1 MPLKSLTIN
10 GFKSFADK
18 TKIDFTSG
26 ITGIV
31 GPNGSGKSN
40 ITEAI
45 RWVMGEQ
52 SAKSLRG
59 DKMVD
64 IIFAGSATRPQMN
77 HAEVILEFDNSN
89 KELKSDQNN
98 ITIKRKLFRNGDA
111 EFSIN
116 NKSCRLRDITE
127 LFMDSGMGKQS
138 FSIISQGRVEEI
150 FNSKPIERRSIIEE
164 SAGIALFKQ
173 KKTQAESRLSETTDN
188 LHRVSDIV
196 SELSKQVEPL
206 KEQASIA
213 RDYKEQ
219 KNKYDN
225 IYQQILTIEI
235 KDLSKAKR
243 ETESKLREVKLSL
256 QNIEKQVKNSNEHVT
271 RNRNETSEIVKKI
284 DFSQDELVRKTQ
296 SLEIL
301 NGKVAVSDERN
312 GFNTTNQTSLNEQ
325 LQNITKSKIQHEK
338 KLSDC
343 NIKIEQYKEEI
354 SSYSKRLKEIEQLQ
368 KKTPEEIQN
377 NISNLRDSYVNTL
390 QEQVS
395 TGNEQKFTQRQLDRI
410 KLSDE
415 DINNQLEDIKKNL
428 KETNISANEVSE
440 KLQHFIDDN
449 QDLIKKNDEL
459 DRDIK
464 NVTETGQSEN
474 QEYLKSLENLQETKA
489 RKTVLDNMQ
498 QEHVG
503 FFEGAKNVL
512 NNQDKIGGI
521 IGAVAELIK
530 VPQEYQLA
538 IETVVSNQLQAIV
551 TKDEPSAKEA
561 ISFLRKRNGGRA
573 TFLPINIIRGR
584 SVNSSDLN
592 ALSQVQGYIG
602 VASELVKFDS
612 KVENIVKNILG
623 NLLIVKDINAATR
636 ASSVSG
642 RKYRVVTLDGN
653 VVNAGGSMTGG
664 QQRRVNS
671 SILTR
676 KDELVKL
683 NSQLSKQEMA
693 LDQKQQTVVDLREKL
708 VNLRNEKK
716 QIESKLSN
724 FNQERNQLSN
734 QLSSYQSE
742 LKHLQE
748 QKKAVEY
755 NGNKNDEERKQLK
768 KNLDGQLQGSKELQ
782 KKVTDLQSDIE
793 ANQKLLKDFD
803 SELTQITSEIQQTQT
818 KLAVVKSNQDNELKQ
833 KKQFDQEILDDND
846 KIKELKI
853 RLDQL
858 NSERDQLTLSNS
870 EVKTKITELNGTIK
884 SLKLTLSDLQKQR
897 SEKEQVAV
905 KLNDEAQR
913 SFDLQKSAS
922 DEQENLAISVTKI
935 TNKIDT
941 RLDVLSEEYQLTYE
955 AAMKNLKAQDLDP
968 DDLKREAKLL
978 KMGID
983 ELGTV
988 NLSSIDEYDKVKD
1001 RYEFLTTQ
1009 QNDLLKARQQ
1019 LLDTMSEMDHEVSTR
1034 FKKTFDNVSAAFEM
1048 IFPEMFAGG
1057 RAKLVLTDP
1066 TNLLETGIEIIAQPP
1081 GKKFQR
1087 LSLLSGGEKALTAIT
1102 LLFAIIKVH
1111 PVPFCIL
1118 DEVEASLDDAN
1129 VDRFASYLN
1138 RYDDNTEF
1146 IVITHRKGTMMN
1158 VNRLY
1163 GVTMEESGVSRM
1175 LSVEVQNLHNNLAS
1189 FNN

>member
-64 IIFAGSATRPQMN
+64 VIFAGSATRAQMN

-89 KELKSDQNN
+89 RELKSDQDN
-98 ITIKRKLFRNGDA
+98 ITIKRKLFRNGDT

-138 FSIISQGRVEEI
+138 FSIISQGRVEAI

-164 SAGIALFKQ
+164 SAGVALFKQ
-173 KKTQAESRLSETTDN
+173 KKTQADSRLSETTDN

-219 KNKYDN
+219 KSKYDN

-235 KDLSKAKR
+235 KDLSKEKR

-256 QNIEKQVKNSNEHVT
+256 KNIENQVKISNKQVAD
-271 RNRNETSEIVKKI
+271 NRNEISEIAKKI
-284 DFSQDELVRKTQ
+284 DDNQSELVRKTQ

-325 LQNITKSKIQHEK
+325 LQSVTADKLQREK
-338 KLSDC
+338 KLSEC
-343 NIKIEQYKEEI
+343 NSKIADYQQQIDKCTA
-354 SSYSKRLKEIEQLQ
+354 KLKEIKQLQ

-377 NISNLRDSYVNTL
+377 NISELRDKYVNTL

-415 DINNQLEDIKKNL
+415 DVDTQLTDVKNKL
-428 KETNISANEVSE
+428 ASANQAVTETSE
-440 KLQHFIDDN
+440 KLQKLIDDN

-459 DRDIK
+459 DTNIQK
-464 NVTETGQSEN
+464 VTETGQKEN
-474 QEYLKSLENLQETKA
+474 QEYLKSLENLQEIKA
-489 RKTVLDNMQ
+489 RKTVLENMQ
-498 QEHVG
+498 QEHAG
-503 FFEGAKNVL
+503 FFEGAKNIL
-512 NNQDKIGGI
+512 NNQDEIGGI

-530 VPQEYQLA
+530 VPQKYQLA
-538 IETVVSNQLQAIV
+538 IETVVSNQLQSIV
-551 TKDEPSAKEA
+551 TRDESAAKNA
-561 ISFLRKRNGGRA
+561 IAYLRKRNGGRA
-573 TFLPINIIRGR
+573 TFLPINIIRAR
-584 SVNSSDLN
+584 TIYASDLN
-592 ALSQVQGYIG
+592 SAKQVVGFVG
-602 VASELVKFDS
+602 VASDLVQFDS
-612 KVENIVKNILG
+612 KVDNIVKNILG
-623 NLLIVKDINAATR
+623 NLLVAENIDAATK
-636 ASSVSG
+636 VSAAVG

-676 KDELVKL
+676 KDELVQL
-683 NSQLSKQEMA
+683 NSQLSKQQLS
-693 LDQKQQTVVDLREKL
+693 LDQKQQMVVDLRKKLVDLRDEKKIVGEKL
-708 VNLRNEKK
+708 
-716 QIESKLSN
+716 SS
-724 FNQERNQLSN
+724 FNQERSQLSN
-734 QLSSYQSE
+734 QLSNNRNE
-742 LKHLQE
+742 ADHLQE
-748 QKKAVEY
+748 QKNAIQYSSSK
-755 NGNKNDEERKQLK
+755 NNDERVQLEKDLKNQSETAK
-768 KNLDGQLQGSKELQ
+768 KLQEQVDK
-782 KKVTDLQSDIE
+782 LQSEIE
-793 ANQKLLKDFD
+793 SKQKMLKDFD
-803 SELTQITSEIQQTQT
+803 SELSQINDEIQTNQTN
-818 KLAVVKSNQDNELKQ
+818 LAVVKSNRDNELEQ
-833 KKQFDQEILDDND
+833 KRRLDTEIASDDEQ
-846 KIKELKI
+846 IKELKI

-858 NSERDQLTLSNS
+858 NSERDQLNMSNS
-870 EVKTKITELNGTIK
+870 EIKDKIVELDNDIK
-884 SLKLTLSDLQKQR
+884 SLKSELTDLQSQR
-897 SEKEQVAV
+897 SQKDSIAL
-905 KLNDEAQR
+905 KLNDAAQR
-913 SFDLQKSAS
+913 NFDLQTSAS
-922 DEQENLAISVTKI
+922 DEQENLAITVTKI
-935 TNKIDT
+935 ANKIDS
-941 RLDVLSEEYQLTYE
+941 RLDTLSEEYQLTYE
-955 AAMKNLKAQDLDP
+955 AAMKNLKAQDADP
-968 DDLKREAKLL
+968 DTLKREAKLL

-988 NLSSIDEYDKVKD
+988 NLSAIDDYDKVKD

-1019 LLDTMSEMDHEVSTR
+1019 LLDTMSEMDREVTTR
-1034 FKKTFDNVSAAFEM
+1034 FKKTFDEVSAAFEA

-1066 TNLLETGIEIIAQPP
+1066 NDLLETGIEIIAQPP

-1102 LLFAIIKVH
+1102 LLFAIIKVN

-1129 VDRFASYLN
+1129 VYRFANYLN
-1138 RYDDNTEF
+1138 RYDYNTEF
-1146 IVITHRKGTMMN
+1146 IVITHRKGTMMK

-1175 LSVEVQNLHNNLAS
+1175 LSVKVQDLNKND
-1189 FNN
+1189 

>member
-64 IIFAGSATRPQMN
+64 VIFAGSATRAQMN
-77 HAEVILEFDNSN
+77 HAEVTLEFDNSN
-89 KELKSDQNN
+89 GELKSDQTN
-98 ITIKRKLFRNGDA
+98 ITIKRKLFRNGDT

-127 LFMDSGMGKQS
+127 MFMDSGMGKQS
-138 FSIISQGRVEEI
+138 FSIISQGRVEEV
-150 FNSKPIERRSIIEE
+150 FNSKPVERRSIIEE

-173 KKTQAESRLSETTDN
+173 KKSQAENHLTETTDN

-219 KNKYDN
+219 KSKYDN

-235 KDLSKAKR
+235 KELSKEKR
-243 ETESKLREVKLSL
+243 QTESKLREVKMSL
-256 QNIEKQVKNSNEHVT
+256 QNIEHQVKISNKEVSE
-271 RNRNETSEIVKKI
+271 NRDQISKLAEQIDSSQADLVK
-284 DFSQDELVRKTQ
+284 KTQ

-301 NGKVAVSDERN
+301 NGQIAVSDERN

-325 LQNITKSKIQHEK
+325 LKSVEANK
-338 KLSDC
+338 KLHEAKLTEC
-343 NIKIEQYKEEI
+343 NKKISEYQTQIKEFETK
-354 SSYSKRLKEIEQLQ
+354 LKEITQLQ
-368 KKTPEEIQN
+368 KKTPEQIQN
-377 NISNLRDSYVNTL
+377 NINELRDKYVNTL

-395 TGNEQKFTQRQLDRI
+395 TGNDQKYTQRQLDRI
-410 KLSDE
+410 KSSNEETVTRLAE
-415 DINNQLEDIKKNL
+415 LEGNL
-428 KETNISANEVSE
+428 KKSTEKVTEVSAQLQ
-440 KLQHFIDDN
+440 KLIDDN
-449 QDLIKKNDEL
+449 QDLIKKNDEI
-459 DRDIK
+459 DDSIK
-464 NVTETGQSEN
+464 KVTETGTLRN

-489 RKTVLDNMQ
+489 RKTVLENMQ

-503 FFEGAKNVL
+503 FFEGAKNIL
-512 NNQDKIGGI
+512 NNQDKIDGI

-530 VPQEYQLA
+530 VPSKYQLA
-538 IETVVSNQLQAIV
+538 IETVVSNQLQSIV
-551 TKDEPSAKEA
+551 TKDESSAKNA
-561 ISFLRKRNGGRA
+561 IAFLRKRNGGRA
-573 TFLPINIIRGR
+573 TFLPINIIKARTIY
-584 SVNSSDLN
+584 STDLKK
-592 ALSQVQGYIG
+592 AEQVEGYIG
-602 VASELVKFDS
+602 VASDLVKFDD
-612 KVENIVKNILG
+612 KVDNIVKNILG
-623 NLLIVKDINAATR
+623 NLLVAENIDSATKVSAA
-636 ASSVSG
+636 VS

-676 KDELVKL
+676 KDELTAL
-683 NSQLSKQEMA
+683 NSKLSKQEML
-693 LDQKQQTVVDLREKL
+693 LDEKQQTVVDLRQRL
-708 VNLRNEKK
+708 VNLREDKK
-716 QIESKLSN
+716 KIESKLDG
-724 FNQERNQLSN
+724 FNQEKNQLSN
-734 QLSSYQSE
+734 TLSSYTNESNH
-742 LKHLQE
+742 LKEQRDALQYTVS
-748 QKKAVEY
+748 KNNNEY
-755 NGNKNDEERKQLK
+755 
-768 KNLDGQLQGSKELQ
+768 SELQ
-782 KKVTDLQSDIE
+782 KELNVQVANANKLKQQVIDVQKEIE
-793 ANQKLLKDFD
+793 DKQNLLKDFD
-803 SELTQITSEIQQTQT
+803 SELSQINDDIQKTQT
-818 KLAVVKSNQDNELKQ
+818 NLAVIKSNYDNEQIQ
-833 KKQFDQEILDDND
+833 KERLTNEIADSDNQ
-846 KIKELKI
+846 IKELSI

-858 NSERDQLTLSNS
+858 NSERDQLSMTNA
-870 EVKTKITELNGTIK
+870 EIKAKTAQFEAEIKQLQIDLDKLKVQRKEKDEQAASLN
-884 SLKLTLSDLQKQR
+884 
-897 SEKEQVAV
+897 EK
-905 KLNDEAQR
+905 AQR
-913 SFDLQKSAS
+913 NFDLQKSAS
-922 DEQENLAISVTKI
+922 DEQENLAIAVTKL
-935 TNKIDT
+935 TNKIDS
-941 RLDVLSEEYQLTYE
+941 RLDTLSEEYQLTYE
-955 AAMKNLKAQDLDP
+955 AAMKNLKQQDADP
-968 DDLKREAKLL
+968 DALQREARLL

-988 NLSSIDEYDKVKD
+988 NLSAIDEYDKVKD
-1001 RYEFLTTQ
+1001 RYEFLTSQ
-1009 QNDLLKARQQ
+1009 QDDLLKARQQ
-1019 LLDTMSEMDHEVSTR
+1019 LLDTMSEMDHEVTTR
-1034 FKKTFDNVSAAFEM
+1034 FKKTFDEVSAAFEV

-1066 TNLLETGIEIIAQPP
+1066 SNLLETGIEIIAQPP

-1129 VDRFASYLN
+1129 VYRFANYLN

-1175 LSVEVQNLHNNLAS
+1175 LSVSVQNINKDA
-1189 FNN
+1189 